1 MKRML
6 ALPILFGTL
15 SLSAAHQAP
24 AFEVATVKSNR
35 SGAGVAG
42 GCHGADTRLTAADL
56 RLEVPL
62 GRCRITSG
70 RLDHMLSIAYGR
82 EIYRIQG
89 GPDWMGFERF
99 DLEAKV
105 ENPPTST
112 DRQLLL
118 MLRDLLHERFR
129 MKTHR
134 ETIDA
139 SGHALVIA
147 KNGPK
152 LKESTEDGARSLR
165 ISGAAIYKFDA
176 IEQRNL
182 NENTLIGQRVTMAQL
197 VNALAGLPGSG
208 PIVDKTGLTGS
219 YDFKMTWEPSE
230 SISAVLQEQLGLRLD
245 SQRVPVEVLVVD
257 SAEKPVGD

>member
-1 MKRML
+1 MRRIL
-6 ALPILFGTL
+6 ALATLFGTL
-15 SLSAAHQAP
+15 SLAAAQAP

-89 GPDWMGFERF
+89 GPDWMNSERF

-105 ENPPTST
+105 ENPATST
-112 DRQLLL
+112 DPQLLS

-129 MKTHR
+129 MKTRR
-134 ETIDA
+134 ETIEA
-139 SGHALVIA
+139 PGHALVIA
-147 KNGPK
+147 KNGTK
-152 LKESTEDGARSLR
+152 LKESADDGKTSLR

-182 NENTLIGQRVTMAQL
+182 SENAIIGRRVTMAQL

-208 PIVDKTGLTGS
+208 PVIDKTGLTGA

-230 SISAVLQEQLGLRLD
+230 SIAAVLQEQLGLRLE
-245 SQRVPVEVLVVD
+245 SQKVPVDVLIID
-257 SAEKPVGD
+257 SAEKPVEN